1 MFKGFIILLIVG
13 LGFVYFVFSFVG
25 DVERS
30 DSDSYVSKSEKQ
42 AKEWAKYYKKDVLGQ
57 PVLDLKGAPMK
68 TAKEVWEQ
76 SQLREEMLENFPDF
90 ELMRQFVNDRLL
102 PSSFRDYL
110 LQKIERVESDY
121 LAGSIDSAKA
131 RAALTNL

>member
-1 MFKGFIILLIVG
+1 MLKGFIILMVVG
-13 LGFVYFVFSFVG
+13 LGFAYFVFNFVG

-30 DSDSYVSKSEKQ
+30 DSDSYVSKNEKQ

-68 TAKEVWEQ
+68 TAKKVWAQ

-90 ELMRQFVNDRLL
+90 EGMRQFVNDRLL
-102 PSSFRDYL
+102 PSPFRDYL
-110 LQKIERVESDY
+110 LQKIEQVESDY
-121 LAGSIDSAKA
+121 LAGSVDSEKA
-131 RAALTNL
+131 RAILTNL